1 MADSAPAKTEVKT
14 TISAPD
20 QAEYEA
26 QKAELEKTLA
36 ELGTKLEE
44 LQTEIDSKEEKSQ
57 DIGEARNEMVKKLR
71 ACQLKK
77 NELHSSTS
85 TSRMRK
91 QEIDRERMELRS
103 KIQTTRANLRFT
115 NLKALDKKIKD
126 LEGNKAMLG
135 ELNVL
140 KAQRNKTANLEKF
153 RKEEAK
159 LEKEAETLGNTI
171 NAKGREAQKLRKEE
185 SRLMDKVTALEKN
198 ADNRGARSLANALRK
213 TQDKKNKITRQISNL
228 TKNFEKAK
236 KAFEKAEKKR
246 LRKEARELNPV
257 VKAQPEKVEEQ
268 PQPVRQRDPYAEHKK
283 AVVAL
288 TKYLSNLLP
297 PEHKAEQEKKSPEA
311 RTELNTNF
319 GGKTALKKLSRNKD
333 KDEDFFYGANRKK
346 GKKRRQKK
354 QKKQPL
360 RILNHPRI
368 PRQQFAKIEVTAPL
382 YASQV
387 LETLK
392 AIAAKGQFYETAPPP
407 SADAKTSKP
416 SAKPAK
422 KETEKE
428 KHQHELEDFQKE
440 SEQLRSAKLGNASAA
455 ATGPMMTA
463 AELESDY
470 RTYDNDKCMG
480 KAAPSLADI
489 EYITDK
495 AKYVP
500 AKAGEVTLVMF
511 WGQFS
516 KAGFRFNPL
525 YSEINDEFKDLK
537 VVFLSVDKE
546 IGHAKKFLEDP
557 KKKYAK
563 VFRTDFAVAYDAK
576 RAVHAQFSA
585 LLQKSIVCCHAF
597 LISAAGKI
605 VWHQDHSQIGATA
618 PTFLNAMKTAISATL
633 ADQAVPSVGA
643 KEGAGGDDSDE
654 ESDEECA
661 MMGV

>member
-1 MADSAPAKTEVKT
+1 MADSAPTKTEVKT

-26 QKAELEKTLA
+26 KKAELEKTLA

-44 LQTEIDSKEEKSQ
+44 LQTEINSKEEKSQ

-85 TSRMRK
+85 TCRLRK
-91 QEIDRERMELRS
+91 AEIDRERMELRS
-103 KIQTTRANLRFT
+103 KIQTTRSNLRFT

-126 LEGNKAMLG
+126 LEGNKTMVG
-135 ELNVL
+135 ELNIL

-153 RKEEAK
+153 RKDEAK
-159 LEKEAETLGNTI
+159 LEKEAEALGSTI
-171 NAKGREAQKLRKEE
+171 NAKGREAQQLRKEE
-185 SRLMDKVTALEKN
+185 SRLMDKVTALERN

-213 TQDKKNKITRQISNL
+213 TQDKKIKITRQISNL

-257 VKAQPEKVEEQ
+257 VKAQPVKVEEK
-268 PQPVRQRDPYAEHKK
+268 QPVRQRDPYAEHKK

-288 TKYLSNLLP
+288 TNYLSNLLP
-297 PEHKAEQEKKSPEA
+297 PEHQAEQEQKTPEA

-319 GGKTALKKLSRNKD
+319 GGKTALKKLSRKKD
-333 KDEDFFYGANRKK
+333 KDEDYFYGANRKK

-368 PRQQFAKIEVTAPL
+368 PRENFAKIEVTAPL

-407 SADAKTSKP
+407 SVDAKAPKTD
-416 SAKPAK
+416 AKPAR

-455 ATGPMMTA
+455 ATGPMLSE
-463 AELESDY
+463 AESTSDY
-470 RTYDNDKCMG
+470 RTYDNDACMG

-495 AKYVP
+495 AKYPP

-525 YSEINDEFKDLK
+525 YSEINDEFKGLK

-546 IGHAKKFLEDP
+546 IGDAKKFLEDP
-557 KKKYAK
+557 KKKYAT

-576 RAVHAQFSA
+576 RAIHAQFSA

-618 PTFLNAMKTAISATL
+618 PTFLNAMKRAISATL
-633 ADQAVPSVGA
+633 AGQAVPSVGA
-643 KEGAGGDDSDE
+643 KEGVGGDDSDE